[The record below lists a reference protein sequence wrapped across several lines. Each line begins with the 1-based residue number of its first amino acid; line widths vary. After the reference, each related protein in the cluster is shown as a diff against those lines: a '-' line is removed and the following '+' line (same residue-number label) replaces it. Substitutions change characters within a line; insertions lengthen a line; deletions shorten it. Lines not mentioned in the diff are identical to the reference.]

1 MDVENTR
8 LILNTIRVNY
18 PQSFKNMDADEKKA
32 LLNLWC
38 KAFEKLPYN
47 VVEQAVFR
55 IISSDD
61 REFAP
66 NIAQVKAKVNE
77 MLAPDTDE
85 KAIHAWEELRK
96 FIRSTSIWSTKEE
109 ELPMYNRLDSVT
121 KRLYTY
127 REAKSLAQLSSDTL
141 DYRRSE
147 FIRIYKQ
154 LTYKRNE
161 ELLNEG
167 RLVELADGTDRLR
180 SLGYSSGEVMQIASS
195 TEELPQRDIK
205 GVIGYDSRNEND
217 INMNISQRTV
227 I

>member
-38 KAFEKLPYN
+38 KAFEKLPYK

-85 KAIHAWEELRK
+85 RAIHAWEELRK
-96 FIRSTSIWSTKEE
+96 FIRSTSSWSTMEE
-109 ELPMYNRLDSVT
+109 ELPMYNRLNSVT

-141 DYRRSE
+141 DFRRSE

-167 RLVELADGTDRLR
+167 RLVELADGTDRLL
-180 SLGYSSGEVMQIASS
+180 SLGYSSGEVMQLASS

-205 GVIGYDSRNEND
+205 GVIGYDSRSEND
-217 INMNISQRTV
+217 SNP
-227 I
+227 

>member
-32 LLNLWC
+32 LLNLWY
-38 KAFEKLPYN
+38 KAFEKLPYK

-205 GVIGYDSRNEND
+205 GVIGYDSRSEND
-217 INMNISQRTV
+217 SNP
-227 I
+227 